1 VVVVAGVTFVD
12 PLAGK
17 LPNPE
22 IFTEVALLVVQ
33 LRSALPP
40 LLMLLG

>member
-1 VVVVAGVTFVD
+1 VEAVGVTLVD

-17 LPNPE
+17 LPNPAM
-22 IFTEVALLVVQ
+22 FTEVALLVVQ
-33 LRSALPP
+33 LRTAVAP